1 LDEYGNY
8 HIRTT
13 VLGHVQRGGSPS
25 AKDRMLATSLGHAA
39 VEALSKGQSGVCMGI
54 VDNKIVYTDIE
65 NALEKK
71 DDRQKRNTLN

>member
-1 LDEYGNY
+1 
-8 HIRTT
+8 
-13 VLGHVQRGGSPS
+13 
-25 AKDRMLATSLGHAA
+25 MLATSLGHAA

-71 DDRQKRNTLN
+71 DDRQKRNTLNKYLYDLNQETSVWS